1 MAREEVP
8 WLLQLYLLT
17 TTALPPYLANCI
29 CQLYISNFPS
39 SFSSTVPLASFI
51 PDHIGL
57 DKRTSNSIPTSETMF
72 IFNTRAINGTVR
84 LTTLAILFALVF
96 PLAIS
101 TPVYVPVESIII
113 QSTNGRFSSSTIT
126 PASRRSGSEYGPYD
140 PEKCPPFSAD
150 PRYFVHF
157 KHPPSNLIL
166 AVATPWTITYPRL
179 LRHRLEAE
187 GFLTLGNPQ
196 FQCYWPT
203 FVSVSANGVGRGA
216 LKYHTTP
223 PPGYGLT
230 SDDMEQ
236 PSRDSTDRVV
246 RILETTFPTLE
257 ITLLIVVCSSL
268 AWAPL
273 LWVLYGRLG
282 QRMQARKENRDRTGI
297 FMRGFVPNEEV
308 EMRLEREMV
317 TANRRAHAVPGDF

>member
-1 MAREEVP
+1 
-8 WLLQLYLLT
+8 
-17 TTALPPYLANCI
+17 
-29 CQLYISNFPS
+29 
-39 SFSSTVPLASFI
+39 
-51 PDHIGL
+51 
-57 DKRTSNSIPTSETMF
+57 
-72 IFNTRAINGTVR
+72 
-84 LTTLAILFALVF
+84 
-96 PLAIS
+96 
-101 TPVYVPVESIII
+101 
-113 QSTNGRFSSSTIT
+113 
-126 PASRRSGSEYGPYD
+126 
-140 PEKCPPFSAD
+140 
-150 PRYFVHF
+150 
-157 KHPPSNLIL
+157 
-166 AVATPWTITYPRL
+166 
-179 LRHRLEAE
+179 
-187 GFLTLGNPQ
+187 
-196 FQCYWPT
+196 
-203 FVSVSANGVGRGA
+203 VSVSANGVGRGA